1 MSNHHF
7 GWLIASDEEHET
19 ILHSETG
26 AITILTLSSGEG
38 EVFTVRMPEFGYKY
52 WVEGGPQGDPWP
64 IAREQAE
71 RWAARAWPPSRKR
84 SAS

>member
-1 MSNHHF
+1 MANHHF

-38 EVFTVRMPEFGYKY
+38 EVFTVRMPEFGY
-52 WVEGGPQGDPWP
+52 
-64 IAREQAE
+64 
-71 RWAARAWPPSRKR
+71 
-84 SAS
+84 